1 MKQHETYMKQTPHKK
16 TKISLKLVFFSFSIT
31 NFSHEMFLIKVEIQI
46 PTYFIFFLFNT
57 QNVAKFCSRQFPV
70 FVLRL
75 LSFFLFS
82 VNTYNMTTFS
92 WNHSHVWSGILQRR
106 RGWWG
111 TVMIRFNALRAYL
124 LKLPKGR
131 ALIRKNGSCKEQGT
145 YSTLKNSWMCE
156 TKALKSIWKRS
167 QNWKTD

>member
-1 MKQHETYMKQTPHKK
+1 MQEVVINCEYLSWYSRFTKFTNEQICSEILNNMKQHETYMKQTPHKK
-16 TKISLKLVFFSFSIT
+16 TKISLKLFFFSFSIT
-31 NFSHEMFLIKVEIQI
+31 NFSHEMFLNKVEIKI

-92 WNHSHVWSGILQRR
+92 
-106 RGWWG
+106 
-111 TVMIRFNALRAYL
+111 
-124 LKLPKGR
+124 
-131 ALIRKNGSCKEQGT
+131 
-145 YSTLKNSWMCE
+145 
-156 TKALKSIWKRS
+156 
-167 QNWKTD
+167 